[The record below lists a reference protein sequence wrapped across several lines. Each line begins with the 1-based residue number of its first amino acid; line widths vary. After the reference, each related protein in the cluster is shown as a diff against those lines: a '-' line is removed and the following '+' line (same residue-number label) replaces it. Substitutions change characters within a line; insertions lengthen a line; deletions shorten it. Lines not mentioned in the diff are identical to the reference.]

1 MQSARGRE
9 RAVCVCARERASS
22 RASKAIFYEIESST
36 WVGRPSLQFHEG
48 LFFALY
54 TFSRSKRALKRA
66 PRSKFRVSVR
76 LTYSDTTS
84 RGLCGISSARR
95 RKIEPPLY
103 TDFTPALR
111 TKEMMR
117 STIGA
122 VI

>member
-1 MQSARGRE
+1 MIA
-9 RAVCVCARERASS
+9 
-22 RASKAIFYEIESST
+22 T

-54 TFSRSKRALKRA
+54 TFSRSKRALKR
-66 PRSKFRVSVR
+66 PLRGKIRVSVR

-84 RGLCGISSARR
+84 PGLCGNSSARR
-95 RKIEPPLY
+95 CKIEPPLY
-103 TDFTPALR
+103 TDFTPAVR
-111 TKEMMR
+111 TKAMMR